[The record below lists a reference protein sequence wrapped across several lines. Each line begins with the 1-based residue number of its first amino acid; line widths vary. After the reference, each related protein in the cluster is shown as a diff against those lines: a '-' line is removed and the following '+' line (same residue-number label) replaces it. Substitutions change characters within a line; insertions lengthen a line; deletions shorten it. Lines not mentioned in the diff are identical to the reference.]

1 MRLVIVRRICQ
12 AFFLLL
18 LIGSCLVTTVGD
30 RWFELRGWPVNWLLE
45 LDPLVGLATVLT
57 TGTLYKG
64 LLWGAATLATTALA
78 GRFFCGWLC
87 PLGTLQQ
94 MVGAWADK
102 WRKPRTR
109 AAGRQSHP
117 GQQIKYL
124 LLIGL
129 LTMAGVELVRPLVA
143 VFAGNS
149 WIPFCAALLTGL
161 VLITW
166 GRWENRTWMVSAGW
180 AMAISGGIGLV
191 LGVMLPGHRLLA
203 SGLQTGLLDPIPLVY
218 RSVSLVV
225 LPLLGPGA
233 GTIVVTAGLITG
245 GVFALVLMLS
255 AFRPRFYCRY
265 VCPLGALLGI
275 VARWALWRMGRR
287 DTDGD
292 ACTGCGRCDH
302 HCEGAC
308 APADQI
314 RWAECVLCY
323 NCKDDCP
330 EQILRIAVPPS
341 STGEITGPDLNRR
354 AVISA
359 GAFGAVFLPLARLG
373 DPLGVGWRPD
383 LVRPPGALTESEFL
397 NRCIKCGQ
405 CIRVCPTHVIQ
416 PAMLEAG
423 VEGLWTPRLDFRLG
437 TSGCQHNCIACGHV
451 CPTAAI
457 RPLALDERMGRGSFT
472 DKGPVR
478 IGTAFMDRGRCLPW
492 AMGIPCIVCQEN
504 CPVSPKAITT
514 RTVLEPVA
522 GLDQLMV
529 RKVRFRSIY
538 VDLPFT
544 RRPLAGGDYF
554 LVGPAGLKD
563 ALRITGLQA
572 DRIELA
578 GDPSMA
584 ALQKETSAAVHVRL
598 QQPFVD
604 PHQCIGCG
612 VCQHEC
618 PVRGRAAIRVTS
630 ENETRSRDHALLAG
644 TGLSRTKEQ
653 CYDHRKI

>member
-1 MRLVIVRRICQ
+1 MRLVTVRRICQ

-18 LIGSCLVTTVGD
+18 LIWSCFVTTVGD
-30 RWFELRGWPVNWLLE
+30 RWFELRGWPVSWLLE
-45 LDPLVGLATVLT
+45 LDPLVGLATLLT
-57 TGTLYKG
+57 TGSLYKG
-64 LLWGAATLATTALA
+64 LLWGAVTLAATALV

-102 WRKPRTR
+102 QRRPRAR
-109 AAGRQSHP
+109 ATGRQAHP
-117 GQQIKYL
+117 GQRIKYL

-129 LTMAGVELVRPLVA
+129 LTMAAVELARPLVTIL
-143 VFAGNS
+143 AGGG
-149 WIPFCAALLTGL
+149 WIPPSAAILAGLLM
-161 VLITW
+161 
-166 GRWENRTWMVSAGW
+166 GRWGQRSWTVSAGW
-180 AMAISGGIGLV
+180 TMAVAGGIGLV

-203 SGLQTGLLDPIPLVY
+203 AGLQTGLLDPIPLVY

-225 LPLLGPGA
+225 LPLLAPGT
-233 GTIVVTAGLITG
+233 GTIVVAGGLLTG
-245 GVFALVLMLS
+245 GVFVLVLALS
-255 AFRPRFYCRY
+255 AWRPRFYCRY

-275 VARWALWRMGRR
+275 AARWSVWRIGRR
-287 DTDGD
+287 DADGD
-292 ACTGCGRCDH
+292 ACTACGRCDH

-308 APADQI
+308 SPAEQI

-323 NCKDDCP
+323 NCPGDCP
-330 EQILRIAVPPS
+330 ERILGYATSPAT
-341 STGEITGPDLNRR
+341 TGEIAGPDLNRR
-354 AVISA
+354 AVLAA
-359 GAFGAVFLPLARLG
+359 GASGAILLPLARLG

-405 CIRVCPTHVIQ
+405 CMRVCPTHVIQ
-416 PAMLEAG
+416 PAISEAG
-423 VEGLWTPRLDFRLG
+423 MEGLWTPRLDFRLG

-457 RPLALDERMGRGSFT
+457 RPLALDERMGRGRFT
-472 DKGPVR
+472 ATGPVR
-478 IGTAFMDRGRCLPW
+478 IGTAFVDRGRCLPW

-514 RTVLEPVA
+514 RTVLEPVD
-522 GLDQLMV
+522 GLNRLVVDRV
-529 RKVRFRSIY
+529 RSRSIQFK
-538 VDLPFT
+538 LPPT
-544 RRPLAGGDYF
+544 RRPLAGGDYY
-554 LVGPAGLKD
+554 LVGPAGPQH
-563 ALRITGLQA
+563 ALRIVRYQT

-578 GDPSMA
+578 GDPAGAELRQA
-584 ALQKETSAAVHVRL
+584 AKAAVHVRL

-604 PHQCIGCG
+604 PHRCIGCG

-630 ENETRSRDHALLAG
+630 ENETRSRAHALLAG
-644 TGLSRTKEQ
+644 AGLPQKKE
-653 CYDHRKI
+653 